1 MADSAEEAKKVLI
14 HTHTYTGTYTH
25 THTHVHRHGTKVVH
39 WLPDK
44 LK

>member
-25 THTHVHRHGTKVVH
+25 THVHRHGTKVVH